1 MGERGL
7 ISGEPNRSEA
17 GRDMG
22 RCCVL
27 PREALLTWRRRLP
40 ETLENLTDKES
51 PKRSRGQRVAD
62 LRVVLMIQGRRSLV
76 ITPWRDGG

>member
-1 MGERGL
+1 MYVVNPAFGGTIWQRGGGRAGMGERGL

-27 PREALLTWRRRLP
+27 PGEALLTLASKAAGDVRKPNR
-40 ETLENLTDKES
+40 
-51 PKRSRGQRVAD
+51 
-62 LRVVLMIQGRRSLV
+62 
-76 ITPWRDGG
+76 

>member
-1 MGERGL
+1 MEERGL

-27 PREALLTWRRRLP
+27 PGEALLTWRRRLP
-40 ETLENLTDKES
+40 ETLENLTDKEN
-51 PKRSRGQRVAD
+51 PKRLRGQRVAD

-76 ITPWRDGG
+76 TEWRIKP